1 MDAAGHGM
9 FIAIFG
15 VYGWA
20 DLKDRLDRRIIMGMD
35 RTIKKKTWTPKRIA
49 LLAGGILF
57 VAFAVYVFLF
67 KFRTSSLNVEKER
80 ITISAVT
87 KGPFQEFIPIMGNVL
102 PKTVFFLDAAE
113 GGRVDELYM
122 EAGTMVKKGDPI
134 LRLTNTDL
142 LLTIMW
148 REAELFQQSNN
159 LRSTRLSLEQYR
171 LELSQNVAQA
181 ETALQQ
187 QKRLYDR
194 YTELIK
200 DDLISQ
206 HDYETSKDQY
216 EYLQKRRDLT
226 EESQKTEIMF
236 RQAQVD
242 ALETSL
248 KRMQDNLDIAR
259 GKLENLTIKA
269 PVTGYLTALNAEIGQ
284 AKSPGD
290 KLGQIDVI
298 EGFKVRAGID
308 ELYKPRVEAGKTG
321 DFELAGKTYTL
332 SVRKVFPEV
341 KDGKFDVDMDF
352 TGGEPVG
359 ITRGQTL
366 HIRLNL
372 GGISDAILLPRG
384 GFYQTTGGN
393 WVFVVDK
400 SGKFAVK
407 RSIKLNRQNPQ
418 DYEVSEGLQPGE
430 QVVTSSYESF
440 GDVERLI
447 LK

>member
-1 MDAAGHGM
+1 
-9 FIAIFG
+9 
-15 VYGWA
+15 
-20 DLKDRLDRRIIMGMD
+20 MGMD
-35 RTIKKKTWTPKRIA
+35 RKIVKKTWTLKRIGM
-49 LLAGGILF
+49 LAGAILF
-57 VAFAVYVFLF
+57 IAFAVYIFLF

-80 ITISAVT
+80 ITISTVT

-122 EAGTMVKKGDPI
+122 EAGTLVKKGDPI

-159 LRSTRLSLEQYR
+159 LRNTRLSLEQYR
-171 LELSQNVAQA
+171 LELSQNIAQA

-200 DDLISQ
+200 DDLISK
-206 HDYETSKDQY
+206 HDYETAKDQY

-226 EESQKTEIMF
+226 EESRKNELEF

-242 ALETSL
+242 ALEISL
-248 KRMQDNLDIAR
+248 KRMEDNLEIAR
-259 GKLENLTIKA
+259 QKLENLTIKA
-269 PVTGYLTALNAEIGQ
+269 PITGYLTALNAEIGQ

-290 KLGQIDVI
+290 KLGQIDVL

-308 ELYKPRVEAGKTG
+308 ELYKPRVEAGKAG
-321 DFELAGKTYTL
+321 EFDLAGKSYKL

-341 KDGKFDVDMDF
+341 KEGKFEVDMDF
-352 TGGEPVG
+352 TSGEPDG

-366 HIRLNL
+366 HIRLDL

-400 SGKFAVK
+400 SGKFAV
-407 RSIKLNRQNPQ
+407 RRPIKLNRQNPQ
-418 DYEVSEGLQPGE
+418 DYEVMEGLQPGE
-430 QVVTSSYESF
+430 KVITSSYESY
-440 GDVERLI
+440 GDIERLI

>member
-1 MDAAGHGM
+1 
-9 FIAIFG
+9 
-15 VYGWA
+15 
-20 DLKDRLDRRIIMGMD
+20 MGMD
-35 RTIKKKTWTPKRIA
+35 RTIKKKTWTIKRIV
-49 LLAGGILF
+49 LLASAVLF
-57 VAFAVYVFLF
+57 AAFAVYVFLF

-87 KGPFQEFIPIMGNVL
+87 KGPFQEFIPVMGNVL

-159 LRSTRLSLEQYR
+159 LRNTRLSLEQYR
-171 LELSQNVAQA
+171 LELTQNVAQA
-181 ETALQQ
+181 ESTLQQ
-187 QKRLYDR
+187 QKRLFDR

-200 DDLISQ
+200 DDLISK
-206 HDYETSKDQY
+206 HDYETAKDQY
-216 EYLQKRRDLT
+216 EYLQKRFNLA
-226 EESQKTEIMF
+226 EESRKNELEF

-242 ALETSL
+242 ALEVSL
-248 KRMQDNLDIAR
+248 KRMQDNLDVAR
-259 GKLENLTIKA
+259 QKLENLTVKA
-269 PVTGYLTALNAEIGQ
+269 PTTGYLTALDAEIGQ

-308 ELYKPRVEAGKTG
+308 ELYKPRVEEGKTG
-321 DFELAGKTYTL
+321 DFDLAGKTYDL
-332 SVRKVFPEV
+332 VVRKVFPEV
-341 KDGKFDVDMDF
+341 KDGKFDVDMNF
-352 TGGEPVG
+352 AGGVEPEG

-400 SGKFAVK
+400 SGNFAVK
-407 RSIKLNRQNPQ
+407 RQIKLNRQNPQ
-418 DYEVSEGLQPGE
+418 DYEVTEGLQPGE

>member
-1 MDAAGHGM
+1 
-9 FIAIFG
+9 
-15 VYGWA
+15 
-20 DLKDRLDRRIIMGMD
+20 MGMD
-35 RTIKKKTWTPKRIA
+35 RKIKKKTWTPKRII
-49 LLAGGILF
+49 LLAAIVLF
-57 VAFAVYVFLF
+57 AAFAVYVFLF
-67 KFRTSSLNVEKER
+67 KFRTSSLNVEKDR
-80 ITISAVT
+80 ITVSTVT
-87 KGPFQEFIPIMGNVL
+87 KGPFRETIPIMGNVL

-159 LRSTRLSLEQYR
+159 LRNTRLSLEQYR
-171 LELSQNVAQA
+171 LELSQNIAQA
-181 ETALQQ
+181 ESALLQ

-200 DDLISQ
+200 DDLISK
-206 HDYETSKDQY
+206 HDYETAKDQY

-226 EESQKTEIMF
+226 EESRKNELEF

-242 ALETSL
+242 ALEVSL
-248 KRMQDNLDIAR
+248 KRMNDNLDIAR
-259 GKLENLTIKA
+259 QKLENLTIRA
-269 PVTGYLTALNAEIGQ
+269 PITGYLTALNAEIGQ

-290 KLGQIDVI
+290 KLGQIDVLQ
-298 EGFKVRAGID
+298 GFKVRAGID

-321 DFELAGKTYTL
+321 EFDLSGKTFTL

-341 KDGKFDVDMDF
+341 KDGKFEVDMDF
-352 TGGEPVG
+352 TSGEPEG

-366 HIRLNL
+366 HILLNL

-400 SGKFAVK
+400 SGHFAVK
-407 RSIKLNRQNPQ
+407 RQIKLNRQNPQ
-418 DYEVSEGLQPGE
+418 DYEVMEGLKPGE
-430 QVVTSSYESF
+430 QVITSSYESF
-440 GDVERLI
+440 GDIERLI